1 LQNCPQRRKFI
12 VVLHDGDPVYEG
24 AEGNDLTLSYTHIRR
39 LERTEITVIGVYLGD
54 DADLVVK
61 LKRLFPHLIISSN
74 NDLPDK
80 LGNLLRSLA

>member
-1 LQNCPQRRKFI
+1 M
-12 VVLHDGDPVYEG
+12 
-24 AEGNDLTLSYTHIRR
+24 TLSHTHIRR
-39 LERTEITVIGVYLGD
+39 LERAEITVIGVYLGD

-80 LGNLLRSLA
+80 LGNLLKSLA